1 MSQKLTRFNIDFMSQ
16 RRVATMVS
24 IVLTLGAI
32 LAIAFNGLNLALDFT
47 GGTQARVTFS
57 DSVSLD
63 EVRITTAEYGFDN
76 PAVVYYGSESEVMIR
91 FQGSLEELAIERINR
106 SLAELAPGSRV
117 ESVER
122 ESDLYQS
129 RVEVSGSSRELA
141 AIADELFPSAVY
153 GEVQV
158 ESQQGGVAFLLRG
171 TLDEPVAAGYAEALQ
186 KATGARAQ
194 LQDLSYVGSQVGAE
208 MAENAV
214 LGLITAMACI
224 MLYISLRFQ
233 YKFAIGAVAGLFHDA
248 IMVVGFF
255 AVTQLEVDLTVLA
268 ALLAAVGYSINDTIV
283 VSDRIRENFRRIR
296 KATPSEVVNIS
307 INQTLARTIITSL
320 TTLFVL
326 LALLFFGGDAIS
338 GFAIALIVG
347 VIVGTY
353 STIFISANIFLAL
366 NVSKEDLMVPV
377 KEGAEE
383 FNDMP

>member
-16 RRVATMVS
+16 RKVASVVS
-24 IVLTLGAI
+24 IALTLAAL
-32 LAIAFNGLNLALDFT
+32 LAIVINGLNLALDFT

-57 DSVSLD
+57 DAVDLD
-63 EVRITTAEYGFDN
+63 QVRTATVHYGFEN
-76 PAVVYYGSESEVMIR
+76 PSVVYYGSESEVMIR
-91 FQGSLEELAIERINR
+91 FQGSLEELAVERINER
-106 SLAELAPGSRV
+106 LAELAPGAQV
-117 ESVER
+117 ESVSR

-129 RVEVSGSSRELA
+129 RVDVSGNSSELA
-141 AIADELFPSAVY
+141 ALAEALFPPAVY
-153 GEVQV
+153 GEVRV
-158 ESQQGGVAFLLRG
+158 RSQQGGAAFLLHG
-171 TLDEPVAAGYAEALQ
+171 TLDDPVAAGYADALQ
-186 KATGARAQ
+186 EATGARAQ
-194 LQDLSYVGSQVGAE
+194 VQDLSYVGSQVGAE

-214 LGLITAMACI
+214 LGLLAAMACI

-326 LALLFFGGDAIS
+326 FALLFFGGDAIG

-347 VIVGTY
+347 IIVGTY
-353 STIFISANIFLAL
+353 STIYISANIFLAL
-366 NVSKEDLMVPV
+366 DVNREDLMVPV
-377 KEGAEE
+377 KEGADEL
-383 FNDMP
+383 NDVP